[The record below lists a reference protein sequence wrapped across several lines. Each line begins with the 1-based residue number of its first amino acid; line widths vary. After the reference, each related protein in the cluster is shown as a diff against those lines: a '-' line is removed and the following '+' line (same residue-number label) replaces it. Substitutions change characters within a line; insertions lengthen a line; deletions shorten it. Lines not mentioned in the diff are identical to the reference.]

1 MIQIEKDEILQQV
14 GSVLHLCHQI
24 VSRLSRFD
32 CSSSTPF
39 CSWREESLNDSLRRE
54 EDCIN
59 DEDEDE
65 DKDVYH
71 QDDLWWDDVYPPLH
85 FYTLV
90 YDDDDL
96 SLYDVD
102 TSNFSLQ
109 QSAMRE
115 DEVMQSPM
123 MENEVIQSTVVEDGL
138 MQSVLQFLH
147 DVIPNSIYDP
157 NWREKQKRKAVH
169 PVFYSIWCNFDAIF
183 SDTTNDEVAYTPVVS
198 GEEIRYCTIDIANV
212 NARFIGNIPTPSYF
226 PIHGVSADPDF
237 YHKLSRGEGEES
249 HKQFYK
255 FNRHSPFGREYGY
268 QTDVGIV
275 PPPTAPIHG
284 YVWKEGSWIL
294 HAVQP
299 GERSSTTRR
308 RRG

>member
-1 MIQIEKDEILQQV
+1 MV
-14 GSVLHLCHQI
+14 CVVSVL
-24 VSRLSRFD
+24 R
-32 CSSSTPF
+32 
-39 CSWREESLNDSLRRE
+39 
-54 EDCIN
+54 
-59 DEDEDE
+59 
-65 DKDVYH
+65 
-71 QDDLWWDDVYPPLH
+71 
-85 FYTLV
+85 
-90 YDDDDL
+90 
-96 SLYDVD
+96 
-102 TSNFSLQ
+102 
-109 QSAMRE
+109 
-115 DEVMQSPM
+115 
-123 MENEVIQSTVVEDGL
+123 
-138 MQSVLQFLH
+138 FLH

-183 SDTTNDEVAYTPVVS
+183 PDTTNDEDAYTSVVPV
-198 GEEIRYCTIDIANV
+198 EEIRYCTIDIANV

-255 FNRHSPFGREYGY
+255 FNHHSPFGREYGY